1 VGSVQQKSERNRGYQ
16 RRDSSAQ
23 GYKQHLTLDPPRL
36 NSPSLENGGGT
47 AAVARAKAEEQGQ
60 MVDLLLLSTN

>member
-1 VGSVQQKSERNRGYQ
+1 VGLVQQKSERNRGYQ
-16 RRDSSAQ
+16 RHDSSAQ
-23 GYKQHLTLDPPRL
+23 GYKPPRL

-60 MVDLLLLSTN
+60 MVDLLLLSTK